1 MVGAVLTGG
10 ASRRM
15 GRTKALIE
23 LDGVPMARRVA
34 NALAVAGCGSVF
46 AYGGDPVEL
55 EPLGMPVLPDRHP
68 GCGPL
73 GGVLGALELFAE
85 SDLHLDGIFVVACD
99 LPALRGGHLAG
110 MVDTLRRRRDVDVV
124 VARTAHTAHTEP
136 GRIEPTCA
144 IWRPRAS
151 GRLRDMFDSGERA
164 LHRAIEQLESC
175 AVDIDPGAVRN
186 INTPDDLDGYA

>member
-34 NALAVAGCGSVF
+34 DALALAGCGSVI

-55 EPLGMPVLPDRHP
+55 ESLGLPVLPDRYP
-68 GCGPL
+68 GSGPL
-73 GGVLGALELFAE
+73 GGVLGVLELFAE
-85 SDLHLDGIFVVACD
+85 SDLHVDGVFVVACD
-99 LPALRGGHLAG
+99 LPALRGGDLAG
-110 MVDTLRRRRDVDVV
+110 LVHAIRSRRDVDVV
-124 VARTAHTAHTEP
+124 VARST
-136 GRIEPTCA
+136 RIEPTCA
-144 IWRPRAS
+144 IWRPRATE
-151 GRLRDMFDSGERA
+151 RLREMFDNGERA

-175 AVDIDPGAVRN
+175 AIEIEAGALRN
-186 INTPDDLDGYA
+186 INTPDDLDRYA

>member
-34 NALAVAGCGSVF
+34 DALSLAGCGSVI

-68 GCGPL
+68 GSGPL
-73 GGVLGALELFAE
+73 GGVLGVLELFSE
-85 SDLHLDGIFVVACD
+85 SDLHIDGVFVVACD
-99 LPALRGGHLAG
+99 LPALRGGDLAG
-110 MVDTLRRRRDVDVV
+110 LVDAMRSHRDVDVV
-124 VARTAHTAHTEP
+124 VARTA
-136 GRIEPTCA
+136 RIEPTCA
-144 IWRPRAS
+144 IWRPRATE
-151 GRLRDMFDSGERA
+151 RLREMFDSGERT

-175 AVDIDPGAVRN
+175 AVEIEPGAVRN
-186 INTPDDLDGYA
+186 INTPDDLDRYA

>member
-34 NALAVAGCGSVF
+34 DALALAGCTSVI
-46 AYGGDPVEL
+46 ASGGDPVEL
-55 EPLGMPVLPDRHP
+55 EPLGLLVVPDRHP
-68 GCGPL
+68 GSGPL

-85 SDLHLDGIFVVACD
+85 SDLHIDGVFVAACD
-99 LPALRGGHLAG
+99 LPALRGEDLAG
-110 MVDTLRRRRDVDVV
+110 MVDAVRHRPDVDVV
-124 VARTAHTAHTEP
+124 VAHAA
-136 GRIEPTCA
+136 RIEPTCA

-151 GRLRDMFDSGERA
+151 ERLREIFDSGERA
-164 LHRAIEQLESC
+164 LHRAIEQLQFC
-175 AVDIDPGAVRN
+175 AVEIEPGAVRN
-186 INTPDDLDGYA
+186 INTPDDLDRYA

>member
-34 NALAVAGCGSVF
+34 DALAVAGCGSVI

-85 SDLHLDGIFVVACD
+85 SDLHLDGVFVVACD
-99 LPALRGGHLAG
+99 LPALRGGDLVG
-110 MVDTLRRRRDVDVV
+110 MVDAVRRHRDVDVV
-124 VARTAHTAHTEP
+124 VARTA
-136 GRIEPTCA
+136 RIEPTCA
-144 IWRPRAS
+144 IWMPRAT
-151 GRLRDMFDSGERA
+151 GRLREMFDSGERA

-175 AVDIDPGAVRN
+175 AVEIEPGAVRN
-186 INTPDDLDGYA
+186 INTPDDLDRYA